1 MGYILFFLFAAGL
14 LTNGRTM
21 PPVPRRAWNV
31 KKLLLTAAPV
41 RPRSWRRL
49 CWRIGELVR
58 IKKGRLKFSDGLLCL
73 LSLSG
78 GF

>member
-41 RPRSWRRL
+41 LPAA
-49 CWRIGELVR
+49 
-58 IKKGRLKFSDGLLCL
+58 LLAAAVL
-73 LSLSG
+73 ANW
-78 GF
+78 